1 MPYVYLFG
9 ELILNRFDNRCVIVT
24 GAGSGFGEATAKRFA
39 SEKAKVVVSD
49 IDEVSAAKVCDEI
62 NQKGGNAISV
72 GCNEAIE
79 NEVKRMVERAAN
91 DFGAV
96 EVMITNAGY
105 SHKSK
110 LFWKISV
117 EEFDSVFAV
126 NVRGV
131 FLGCKHVIPRMIEQK
146 RGVIVNIASVG
157 AIAPRAG
164 VTPYNGTKGAVLTM
178 TKGLAMETARH
189 NIRVNA
195 VNPVAAETGFMKGAM
210 GVDQLEDA
218 DRERLISAIPLGR
231 MAGPFDVAAAVT
243 FLSSED
249 ARFITGTS
257 LNVDGGR
264 SV

>member
-1 MPYVYLFG
+1 M
-9 ELILNRFDNRCVIVT
+9 NRFENLCVIVT

-39 SEKAKVVVSD
+39 SEKARVVVSD
-49 IDEVSAAKVCDEI
+49 IDGTSAAKVCDEI
-62 NQKGGNAISV
+62 QKAGGNAIAV
-72 GCNEAIE
+72 ACNVAVEG
-79 NEVKRMVERAAN
+79 EVEQLVEKAAN
-91 DFGAV
+91 EFGAID
-96 EVMITNAGY
+96 VMVNNAGY
-105 SHKSK
+105 SHMSR
-110 LFWKISV
+110 LLWKISV

-218 DRERLISAIPLGR
+218 DRERLISTIPLGR
-231 MAGPFDVAAAVT
+231 MAEPFDVAAAVT

>member
-1 MPYVYLFG
+1 M
-9 ELILNRFDNRCVIVT
+9 
-24 GAGSGFGEATAKRFA
+24 
-39 SEKAKVVVSD
+39 
-49 IDEVSAAKVCDEI
+49 
-62 NQKGGNAISV
+62 
-72 GCNEAIE
+72 
-79 NEVKRMVERAAN
+79 
-91 DFGAV
+91 
-96 EVMITNAGY
+96 
-105 SHKSK
+105 
-110 LFWKISV
+110 
-117 EEFDSVFAV
+117 
-126 NVRGV
+126 
-131 FLGCKHVIPRMIEQK
+131 
-146 RGVIVNIASVG
+146 IVNIASVG

-218 DRERLISAIPLGR
+218 DRERLISTIPLGR
-231 MAGPFDVAAAVT
+231 MAEPFDVAAAVT

>member
-1 MPYVYLFG
+1 M
-9 ELILNRFDNRCVIVT
+9 NRFENRCVIVT

-39 SEKAKVVVSD
+39 SEKARVVVSD
-49 IDEVSAAKVCDEI
+49 IDERSAAKVCEEI
-62 NQKGGNAISV
+62 EKEGGNAIAV
-72 GCNEAIE
+72 ACNVAVEG
-79 NEVKRMVERAAN
+79 EVEQLVEKAAN
-91 DFGAV
+91 EFGAID
-96 EVMITNAGY
+96 VMVNNAGY
-105 SHKSK
+105 SHMSR
-110 LFWKISV
+110 LLWKISV

-218 DRERLISAIPLGR
+218 DRERLISTIPLGR
-231 MAGPFDVAAAVT
+231 MAEPFDVAAAVT